1 MSLAAKLLHLVAAVI
16 WLGGM
21 TFMLGA
27 LRPVAVAQLP
37 PPARLPLLTAVLHRF
52 FVAVWICVAVL
63 LLTGTYLLA
72 NAGMKNAPVG
82 WHLMLGIGLLM
93 SVIFSFLY
101 FGPFRRLQ
109 IAAAAANWPEAG
121 KQMARIHPLV
131 LVNFTLGWLAVA
143 GVYLVR

>member
-82 WHLMLGIGLLM
+82 WHLMLGIGLVM
-93 SVIFSFLY
+93 VAVFAHIY
-101 FGPFRRLQ
+101 FAPFRRLKLAV
-109 IAAAAANWPEAG
+109 AAGNWPEG
-121 KQMARIHPLV
+121 ARRIGQVV
-131 LVNFTLGWLAVA
+131 LLAKINLGLGWIAIAAV
-143 GVYLVR
+143 LLMK